1 MAKLR
6 KQILGEVSGTL
17 GTFIF
22 RDVKGKN
29 VIGVKPSNVNFPK
42 DQLSVDRRSK
52 FALSSKLSAAI
63 LADSRL
69 KKLWKEQTPS
79 DLYVQNYIVRQNYR
93 SVMPQSLSDLVKIVP
108 EVGFPI
114 NVTGVNKSATQL
126 RVMIEALNSDNR
138 FKQLNDTKVIMS
150 SILFL
155 SNPVD
160 TSVAEVA
167 FLSAATGPQVLDI
180 ITQLSFTAE
189 LDGPSGI
196 VYNKYQDHKMFFVI
210 LTTDDD
216 ENVVQFSNTFV
227 G

>member
-167 FLSAATGPQVLDI
+167 FLSAATVPQVLDI

>member
-6 KQILGEVSGTL
+6 KQVLGEVSGTL

-29 VIGVKPSNVNFPK
+29 VIGIKPSNVNFPK

-52 FALSSKLSAAI
+52 FGLSSKFSGAI

-69 KKLWKEQTPS
+69 KKLWQEQTPS

-93 SVMPQSLSDLVKIVP
+93 SVQPQSLTDMIKIVP

-114 NVTGVNKSATQL
+114 NVTGVNKSSTQL
-126 RVMIEALNSDNR
+126 RVMIEALNTGNR
-138 FKQLNDTKVIMS
+138 FKQLTDTKVIMS

-160 TSVAEVA
+160 TTVAEVT
-167 FLSAATGPQVLDI
+167 FLSTATVPQALDI
-180 ITQLSFTAE
+180 TTQLSFTAE
-189 LDGPSGI
+189 LDGPSGLI
-196 VYNKYQDHKMFFVI
+196 YSKYQDHKMFFVI

-216 ENVVQFSNTFV
+216 DNVIQFSNTFV